1 LIRKFAACE
10 LGANFTPSACKND
23 GFIMTRGEHVLL
35 TGASGFVGAAVLGKL
50 IGAGFAVRALVRP
63 TSPHD
68 HLAGPGLTLVPGD
81 MRDRSSVRAA
91 MVGCRYVF
99 HVAADYRLWA
109 RARAEVFESN
119 VAGTRHVME
128 ESLAVG
134 IERVVYTSSVATLAL
149 RPDGT
154 AADESSS
161 LPEQHAVGAYKRS
174 KIAAERLVREM
185 IAERGLPAVIV
196 NPSTPIGPG
205 DRRPTPTGRI
215 IVAAASGRL
224 PAFVETGL
232 NLVHVDDVAEGHLAA
247 LHRGSIG
254 ERYILGGQNVPF
266 SQMLA
271 DIAALLGRPAPR
283 WRLPWF
289 ATLPVACN
297 FDFNVG
303 ATKYFHGLEGGEVP
317 LLLLL
322 SGTVF
327 DETGGALRMTQL
339 PWTAETRCRMPIA
352 VWREMMAHFYP
363 DSAWL
368 RVPHALFDRL
378 GAYKRAHHL
387 ATWELALARL
397 LDTELA

>member
-1 LIRKFAACE
+1 
-10 LGANFTPSACKND
+10 
-23 GFIMTRGEHVLL
+23 MTRGEHVLL

-154 AADESSS
+154 AADESGS

-289 ATLPVACN
+289 ATLPVACISEAASM
-297 FDFNVG
+297 VTG
-303 ATKYFHGLEGGEVP
+303 REPLAT
-317 LLLLL
+317 L
-322 SGTVF
+322 SGVRMARHRMF
-327 DETGGALRMTQL
+327 FSAAKAERELGYRARPYPQALRDAVQWFYDNGYL
-339 PWTAETRCRMPIA
+339 PRSVRSLSTRPT
-352 VWREMMAHFYP
+352 
-363 DSAWL
+363 DSS
-368 RVPHALFDRL
+368 
-378 GAYKRAHHL
+378 L
-387 ATWELALARL
+387 A
-397 LDTELA
+397 DT